1 MAETGTMPYHPFQR
15 WNLLYRLLELWDIE
29 NGTVITRPVVV
40 GKDEDNQPI
49 FKNASVYR
57 EDPLVAIK
65 EVQVALDAVKAE
77 YQKKLVQKR

>member
-1 MAETGTMPYHPFQR
+1 MSFKF
-15 WNLLYRLLELWDIE
+15 ELWDIE
-29 NGTVITRPVVV
+29 NGTVITRPVLV

-49 FKNASVYR
+49 FKNTSVYR

-77 YQKKLVQKR
+77 YQRKLTQKR